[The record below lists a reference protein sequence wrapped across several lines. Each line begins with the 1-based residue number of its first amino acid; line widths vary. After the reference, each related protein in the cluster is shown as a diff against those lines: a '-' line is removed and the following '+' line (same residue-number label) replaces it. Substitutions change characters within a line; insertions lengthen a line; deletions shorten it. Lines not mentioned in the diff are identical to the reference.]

1 MEKSGVLKYC
11 GHIDW
16 WLIEMNWLAER
27 NFKNEINL
35 YKIEK
40 GKIIDWWTQRS
51 KVAHR

>member
-27 NFKNEINL
+27 K
-35 YKIEK
+35 
-40 GKIIDWWTQRS
+40 TS
-51 KVAHR
+51 KMKSIYTKLKEER